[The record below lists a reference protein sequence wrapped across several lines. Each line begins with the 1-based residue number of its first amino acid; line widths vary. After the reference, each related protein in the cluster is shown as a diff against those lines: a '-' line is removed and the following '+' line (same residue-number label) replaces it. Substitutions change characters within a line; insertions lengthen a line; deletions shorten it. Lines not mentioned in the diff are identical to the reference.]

1 MVRLRPRHAPFASTD
16 ARRPVIRLKQVEH
29 VRNERNVLAKVAG
42 HPFITTM
49 VASFQSLDSL
59 YMVVRSGAYRQ
70 RSSMTD
76 MVNSSTTAPAA
87 KSSATCGEHGAS
99 TSPPHSSMLPRLSLS

>member
-1 MVRLRPRHAPFASTD
+1 LREGKLVATADMTT
-16 ARRPVIRLKQVEH
+16 VIRLKQVEH

-59 YMVVRSGAYRQ
+59 YMVVRLTLVLRQ
-70 RSSMTD
+70 TFSN
-76 MVNSSTTAPAA
+76 VPSSTIALVV
-87 KSSATCGEHGAS
+87 KSSAT
-99 TSPPHSSMLPRLSLS
+99 

>member
-1 MVRLRPRHAPFASTD
+1 LVATAD
-16 ARRPVIRLKQVEH
+16 AAAVIRLKQVEH

-59 YMVVRSGAYRQ
+59 YMVVRLTLILRQ
-70 RSSMTD
+70 PFSDVS
-76 MVNSSTTAPAA
+76 SSTIALVV
-87 KSSATCGEHGAS
+87 KSSAT
-99 TSPPHSSMLPRLSLS
+99 

>member
-1 MVRLRPRHAPFASTD
+1 MVPR
-16 ARRPVIRLKQVEH
+16 RRKGNTTNSIVSVIRLKQVEH

-59 YMVVRSGAYRQ
+59 YMVVRSLAFICELTQ
-70 RSSMTD
+70 WLN
-76 MVNSSTTAPAA
+76 V
-87 KSSATCGEHGAS
+87 
-99 TSPPHSSMLPRLSLS
+99 

>member
-1 MVRLRPRHAPFASTD
+1 MVRLARCALNVLSWYAPLQLLTLL
-16 ARRPVIRLKQVEH
+16 VIRLKQVEH

-59 YMVVRSGAYRQ
+59 YMVVRSDM
-70 RSSMTD
+70 SS
-76 MVNSSTTAPAA
+76 
-87 KSSATCGEHGAS
+87 
-99 TSPPHSSMLPRLSLS
+99 

>member
-1 MVRLRPRHAPFASTD
+1 MATAD
-16 ARRPVIRLKQVEH
+16 ATAVIRLKQVEH

-59 YMVVRSGAYRQ
+59 YMVVRLTLIFRQ
-70 RSSMTD
+70 PCSN
-76 MVNSSTTAPAA
+76 VPSSTIALAV
-87 KSSATCGEHGAS
+87 KSSAT
-99 TSPPHSSMLPRLSLS
+99 

>member
-1 MVRLRPRHAPFASTD
+1 MVRLRPRYAPFATTNTLL
-16 ARRPVIRLKQVEH
+16 PVIRLKQVEH

-59 YMVVRSGAYRQ
+59 YMVVRSGAY
-70 RSSMTD
+70 
-76 MVNSSTTAPAA
+76 
-87 KSSATCGEHGAS
+87 
-99 TSPPHSSMLPRLSLS
+99 PRALVDD

>member
-1 MVRLRPRHAPFASTD
+1 MREGKLVATADMTT
-16 ARRPVIRLKQVEH
+16 VIRLKQVEH

-59 YMVVRSGAYRQ
+59 YMVVRLTLVLRQ
-70 RSSMTD
+70 TFSN
-76 MVNSSTTAPAA
+76 VPSSTIALVV
-87 KSSATCGEHGAS
+87 KSSAT
-99 TSPPHSSMLPRLSLS
+99 

>member
-1 MVRLRPRHAPFASTD
+1 MVQMVPR
-16 ARRPVIRLKQVEH
+16 RRKGNTTNSIVSVIRLKQVEH

-59 YMVVRSGAYRQ
+59 YMVVRSLAFICELAQ
-70 RSSMTD
+70 WLN
-76 MVNSSTTAPAA
+76 V
-87 KSSATCGEHGAS
+87 
-99 TSPPHSSMLPRLSLS
+99 

>member
-1 MVRLRPRHAPFASTD
+1 MVPGYAPLQLLTL
-16 ARRPVIRLKQVEH
+16 PVIRLKQVEH

-59 YMVVRSGAYRQ
+59 YMVVRSNAY
-70 RSSMTD
+70 S
-76 MVNSSTTAPAA
+76 
-87 KSSATCGEHGAS
+87 
-99 TSPPHSSMLPRLSLS
+99 